1 VLPTY
6 NERDSIRAA
15 ILDFAGTDV
24 VDEIL
29 VINNNAAPGTSDEV
43 VAAIDELTNGTLVR
57 EIHDRMPVIIPHS
70 AYDRWLS
77 SIEPDPRDLLV
88 PFPAELMR
96 MWPISSRVNKPE
108 NDEEHILDALEPEA
122 TKLL

>member
-1 VLPTY
+1 
-6 NERDSIRAA
+6 
-15 ILDFAGTDV
+15 
-24 VDEIL
+24 
-29 VINNNAAPGTSDEV
+29 
-43 VAAIDELTNGTLVR
+43 VR
-57 EIHDRMPVIIPHS
+57 EIHDRMPVIIPAS

-96 MWPISSRVNKPE
+96 MWPISARVNKPE
-108 NDEEHILDALEPEA
+108 NDEGHILDALEPEA